1 MRVLV
6 AAAVAAFISTSA
18 SAVTIAAPGTEG
30 FKVIAGGGEV
40 IARYEGSTAS
50 FTNLLYLTDGDADFS
65 NDQFLFNNKTS
76 KVGDVVS
83 LGKFARG
90 TELLFRL
97 YVSTRKTTFFTGPA
111 ERNPDGMAHA
121 RVQSDFGTP
130 GTTLVSFE
138 DLFNGPFHFNDL
150 SYSFTN
156 TTGTSAETIISSVP
170 VPGALGL
177 MAAAIG
183 GLGLLRRRRA

>member
-1 MRVLV
+1 MRVLI
-6 AAAVAAFISTSA
+6 AAAVAALIGTSA

-50 FTNLLYLTDGDADFS
+50 FTNLLYLTDGDAEFS
-65 NDQFLFNNKTS
+65 DDQFLFNNKTS
-76 KVGDVVS
+76 KIGDTIS
-83 LGKFARG
+83 LGTFTAG

-97 YVSTRKTTFFTGPA
+97 YVQNTKTNYFTGPA
-111 ERNPDGMAHA
+111 DRNPGGKEHA
-121 RVQSDFGTP
+121 RVQSDYGTL

-138 DLFNGPFHFNDL
+138 DLLNGPFHFNDL

-156 TTGTSAETIISSVP
+156 TDGAPAAIP
-170 VPGALGL
+170 VPAAFGLLVAALG
-177 MAAAIG
+177 A
-183 GLGLLRRRRA
+183 LGLLRRKTA